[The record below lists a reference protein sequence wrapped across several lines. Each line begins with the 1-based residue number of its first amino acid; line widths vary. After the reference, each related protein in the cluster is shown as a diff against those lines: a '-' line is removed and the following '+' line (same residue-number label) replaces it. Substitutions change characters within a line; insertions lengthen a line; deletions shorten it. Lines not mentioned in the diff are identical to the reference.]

1 MWHFSEELVTW
12 LFVQCGDSNLKN
24 FWLFLVTDTKTLHSC
39 IFVQDKEQ
47 TVLDEDAKMHHT
59 HAWETDFSKML
70 LWDFKIIRKNIYC
83 ENISPSWSLLV
94 HHHARYICQTVTDI
108 SHDSH
113 GDVKRILPA
122 AWSTGGGTSSSA
134 LVTLP
139 QITSTDTAAPRGVG
153 CSSMFFLDIISW

>member
-1 MWHFSEELVTW
+1 M
-12 LFVQCGDSNLKN
+12 
-24 FWLFLVTDTKTLHSC
+24 HSC

-47 TVLDEDAKMHHT
+47 TRWTKMHHT

-153 CSSMFFLDIISW
+153 CSSMFFLDMFCFVYCSLLVDKNLFYLWCFISACRELLWDAVFTRLK